1 MTTITHAPR
10 GVAAIALA
18 AVLGLTAMVGCSSP
32 AEDAAAGS
40 DSAPEGGSVADAA
53 VQGASGEKAAS
64 GPASQR
70 ESQPDIRQVEYEI
83 KSGVVTLES
92 GDVAGVLRKIY
103 GLTVRVDGE
112 IASEYTSTSRDGT
125 PVYSEIL
132 LEVPVD
138 QFTTSLEEVSGFG
151 TLLDKTRSTKNVT
164 AQVADID
171 SRVQNAEDSITQLRL
186 LFDRATELG
195 DIILLESELSQRQGD
210 LEALQAQQR
219 VLAEQT
225 AMSQISI
232 TVTRP
237 DPKPEEPS
245 DDETAGFLAGLEQG
259 WDATVTFLW
268 GLSHVIGLLLP
279 IGTLLALVSLLGWL
293 ALRRLSWR
301 PRTRTSE

>member
-1 MTTITHAPR
+1 MTTITQAPR

-40 DSAPEGGSVADAA
+40 DSAPEGSVADAA
-53 VQGASGEKAAS
+53 VQGASRERAAP

-237 DPKPEEPS
+237 DPKPEEPT